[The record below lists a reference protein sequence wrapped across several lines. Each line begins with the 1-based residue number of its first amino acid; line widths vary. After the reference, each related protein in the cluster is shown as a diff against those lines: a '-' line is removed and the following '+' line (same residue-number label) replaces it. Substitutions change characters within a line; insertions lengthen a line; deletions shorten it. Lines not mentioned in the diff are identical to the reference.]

1 MDRRRILLV
10 VAVLVAALG
19 SALVFLYTKGAD
31 TRAEEKF
38 DTVEVLKAT
47 AVIAPGEKFEDA
59 QAAGKLALQAVSQD
73 SLLDGYQT
81 TTDSLGGTVSLGTIY
96 PGEQIISAKFGTSV
110 AVQSSL
116 ADPGRQ
122 DGDLGQPHRPGAGRG
137 LRQPGLRG
145 RDLRHGTAKSID
157 PTGEAAGP
165 ELPFSRLLLERV
177 TVLGV
182 GTTTPVSTTTTDETG
197 ASTTEQLPRT
207 LLTARRRPAQA
218 QKVLFAQANGEL
230 AFGLLTDKSTVAPA
244 PGDDRRQPLQVRRPC
259 PSSLTPTRWSWSPC
273 WRPCRPGPTA
283 SSPST
288 GSTPGSARTPTST
301 SSSSGPPSPTRS
313 RSPPARCCAPPL
325 RRSARSSPASTSTA
339 SCWPPP

>member
-47 AVIAPGEKFEDA
+47 AVIEPGEKFEDA

-96 PGEQIISAKFGTSV
+96 PGEQIISAKWGASATVTSALQIPDTNMAVSVNLTDPARV
-110 AVQSSL
+110 AGFVS
-116 ADPGRQ
+116 PGSQ
-122 DGDLGQPHRPGAGRG
+122 VAIFVT
-137 LRQPGLRG
+137 
-145 RDLRHGTAKSID
+145 GTAKPVD
-157 PTGEAAGP
+157 ETGADAGP

-182 GTTTPVSTTTTDETG
+182 GSTTPVSTTTTDESG
-197 ASTTEQLPRT
+197 QSTTEQLPRT
-207 LLTARRRPAQA
+207 LLTISVNQQQA
-218 QKVLFAQANGEL
+218 EKILYAQANGEL
-230 AFGLLTDKSTVAPA
+230 AFGLLTEKSAVAPA
-244 PGDDRRQPLQVRRPC
+244 PAMTFDTLFE
-259 PSSLTPTRWSWSPC
+259 
-273 WRPCRPGPTA
+273 
-283 SSPST
+283 
-288 GSTPGSARTPTST
+288 
-301 SSSSGPPSPTRS
+301 
-313 RSPPARCCAPPL
+313 
-325 RRSARSSPASTSTA
+325 
-339 SCWPPP
+339 